1 MSRSTARRAKKDEPL
16 GIDSFR
22 QPREEEG
29 LSLES
34 IGQAFA
40 EMLTTGEDPYTS
52 PTDTDAD
59 PLLDVANE
67 AGVQSAPEQSSAA
80 ADGSCEIS
88 PRSILEAMLF
98 VGAPDN
104 QPLSAELIAGMM
116 RGVRPAEIDD
126 LVADLN
132 RQYRDEARPYSVV
145 SVGAGYRLALR
156 DDFAF
161 VREKLYGRPRAA
173 RLSPAA
179 VEVLAIV
186 AYNEPVTAEQ
196 VARMRGTASGPIL
209 SQLVRRALLRIERAL
224 ERPHTG
230 VCVHQRQN
238 SSQVPALPCQHA
250 PSQPSS
256 NAAQG
261 RRDGPGRGQSDRHWA
276 RGLCGQS

>member
-1 MSRSTARRAKKDEPL
+1 MARSASRRAKKDETL
-16 GIDSFR
+16 ASDSFR

-40 EMLTTGEDPYTS
+40 EMLATGDDPYSS
-52 PTDTDAD
+52 PPDPDAD
-59 PLLDVANE
+59 PLLAAANE
-67 AGVQSAPEQSSAA
+67 ADMPTATEAMPAV
-80 ADGSCEIS
+80 ADASCELS
-88 PRSILEAMLF
+88 PRTILEAMLF
-98 VGAPDN
+98 VGTPDN
-104 QPLSAELIAGMM
+104 QPLSAEFIAGMM

-132 RQYRDEARPYSVV
+132 RQYRDEARPYAVI

-156 DDFAF
+156 DEFAF

-196 VARMRGTASGPIL
+196 VTRMRGTASGPVL
-209 SQLVRRALLRIERAL
+209 AQLVRRALLRLDRGAA
-224 ERPHTG
+224 
-230 VCVHQRQN
+230 QRQGAAHYFTTPRFLKLFGLTN
-238 SSQVPALPCQHA
+238 LQDLPR
-250 PSQPSS
+250 S
-256 NAAQG
+256 G
-261 RRDGPGRGQSDRHWA
+261 EVE
-276 RGLCGQS
+276 

>member
-1 MSRSTARRAKKDEPL
+1 MSRSTARRAKKEEPL

-40 EMLTTGEDPYTS
+40 EMLTTGDDPYSS
-52 PTDTDAD
+52 PPDTDAD

-67 AGVQSAPEQSSAA
+67 AGVQSAPEASSTAV
-80 ADGSCEIS
+80 DGACQIS

-98 VGAPDN
+98 VGTSDN
-104 QPLSAELIAGMM
+104 QPLSADLVAGMM

-126 LVADLN
+126 LVVDLN
-132 RQYRDEARPYSVV
+132 RQYREEARPYAVV

-156 DDFAF
+156 DEFSF
-161 VREKLYGRPRAA
+161 VREKLYGRPRAL

-186 AYNEPVTAEQ
+186 AYNEPVTADQ
-196 VARMRGTASGPIL
+196 VSRMRGTASGPVL
-209 SQLVRRALLRIERAL
+209 AQLVRRALLRFERAA
-224 ERPHTG
+224 ERPHTAHYFTTPRFLRLFG
-230 VCVHQRQN
+230 LTNLQD
-238 SSQVPALPCQHA
+238 LPH
-250 PSQPSS
+250 S
-256 NAAQG
+256 G
-261 RRDGPGRGQSDRHWA
+261 EVE
-276 RGLCGQS
+276 

>member
-1 MSRSTARRAKKDEPL
+1 MMRLSNHCIGVGMARSASRRANKDESL

-40 EMLTTGEDPYTS
+40 EMLATGDDPYSS
-52 PTDTDAD
+52 PPDADSD
-59 PLLDVANE
+59 PLLAAANE
-67 AGVQSAPEQSSAA
+67 TVATSATEVMSVA
-80 ADGSCEIS
+80 ADACCALS
-88 PRSILEAMLF
+88 PRTILEAMLF
-98 VGAPDN
+98 VGTPDN
-104 QPLSAELIAGMM
+104 QPLAAEFIAGMM

-126 LVADLN
+126 LVAELN
-132 RQYRDEARPYSVV
+132 RQYREEARPYSVI

-156 DDFAF
+156 DEFTF

-196 VARMRGTASGPIL
+196 VTRMRGTTSGPVL
-209 SQLVRRALLRIERAL
+209 AQLVRRALLRIDRSAA
-224 ERPHTG
+224 
-230 VCVHQRQN
+230 QR
-238 SSQVPALPCQHA
+238 
-250 PSQPSS
+250 PSS
-256 NAAQG
+256 AHYFTTP
-261 RRDGPGRGQSDRHWA
+261 RFLKLF
-276 RGLCGQS
+276 GLTSLQDLPRSGEVE